1 MRTGSGARPA
11 AGETDSLRSF
21 VAVHVPDA
29 WLGSLTALRERLAR
43 HTAGVRG
50 VQPDGSHVTFAF
62 LGQIARSRVPAIVA
76 RLSDVARE
84 CPPCRVHAGGI
95 GVFPH
100 PGRATVLWLGVKDPS
115 GGLLRLQQRV
125 EQALS
130 AEGFTPDQ
138 RPFHPHV
145 TLGRWRTPPPRTSV
159 DALLAEPL
167 PPALS
172 GPEGEWMVTE
182 VRLMESRLTPE
193 GPIYTVV
200 ETVPLTGAAAN

>member
-21 VAVHVPDA
+21 VSVHVPDA
-29 WLGSLTALRERLAR
+29 WLGGLAALRERLAR
-43 HTAGVRG
+43 RATGVRW
-50 VQPDGSHVTFAF
+50 VHPDGSHITLAF

-76 RLSDVARE
+76 RLSEAARE

-100 PGRATVLWLGVKDPS
+100 PGRATVLWLGVMDPS
-115 GGLLRLQQRV
+115 GGLIRLQQRV

-130 AEGFTPDQ
+130 AEGYAPDE

-145 TLGRWRTPPPRTSV
+145 TLGRSRAPLPRNSV
-159 DALLAEPL
+159 DALLAEALPL
-167 PPALS
+167 ALS
-172 GPEGEWMVTE
+172 GAEGEWMVTE

-200 ETVPLTGAAAN
+200 ETVPLTGVMTG